1 MIKASILCA
10 CLMFL
15 ALLNIQVA
23 DAATQD
29 REILPPEFVRG
40 MQAAETVELYSLEP
54 DLWKSDASKNLEKFN
69 NWPVLGRAEI
79 KAEEI
84 GLSLDEIRRGVEKFK
99 TGNLPIAGCF
109 SPRVGLRFKSSGH
122 TYDVLICYQCAGIK
136 ILEDQRSI
144 EDTGF
149 YGSALVFNELLT
161 KHNIPL
167 PYIYSEKAK
176 TEEKNRE
183 EQENAAHARWHA
195 AMPESLRPLWTD
207 KISMFGLMAFG
218 TGSSIEATKQGF
230 RDAIAKQY
238 PACQQRVP
246 VLLAWYGSG
255 TGRWSGYPSYEDA
268 VECLLEQCPIAD
280 IASVAELNTL
290 TKPQIEGAARLF
302 ADWNFNQHHPEAG
315 KALSTALKLRLLEHV
330 RTTAGNDKDKLARAK
345 NAFEERVGK

>member
-1 MIKASILCA
+1 MIKASIFCA

-54 DLWKSDASKNLEKFN
+54 DFWKSDSSKNHEKFN
-69 NWPVLGRAEI
+69 EWPVLGRAEI

-84 GLSLDEIRRGVEKFK
+84 RLSLDEITRGVKKFK
-99 TGNLPIAGCF
+99 TEDLPIAGCF
-109 SPRVGLRFKSSGH
+109 NPRVGLRFKSNGH

-149 YGSALVFNELLT
+149 YGSALVFNQLLT
-161 KHNIPL
+161 KHNIQL
-167 PYIYSEKAK
+167 PYIYSEKARA
-176 TEEKNRE
+176 EEKKKQ
-183 EQENAAHARWHA
+183 EQEDAADKRWHE
-195 AMPESLRPLWTD
+195 AMPESLRPLWTG
-207 KISMFGLMAFG
+207 KISMFGLGMFGGDKSMEDSKRAF
-218 TGSSIEATKQGF
+218 SE
-230 RDAIAKQY
+230 AIAKQY
-238 PACQQRVP
+238 PTCLQRVP
-246 VLLAWYGSG
+246 VLFAWYGSG

-268 VECLLEQCPIAD
+268 AEYLLEQCPIED
-280 IASVAELNTL
+280 IVSVAKLNTL
-290 TKPQIEGAARLF
+290 TNPQIEGAARLF

-315 KALSTALKLRLLEHV
+315 KTLSTALKLRLLEHV
-330 RTTAGNDKDKLARAK
+330 RATAGNDKDKLARAQ
-345 NAFEERVGK
+345 NAYDKRGGK